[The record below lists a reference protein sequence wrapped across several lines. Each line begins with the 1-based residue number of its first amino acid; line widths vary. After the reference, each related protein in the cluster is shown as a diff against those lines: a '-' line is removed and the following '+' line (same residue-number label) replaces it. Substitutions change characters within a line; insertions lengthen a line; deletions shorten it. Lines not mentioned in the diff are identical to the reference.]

1 MKPANDPVDILAMLV
16 THRTDAAH
24 GDERALADH
33 LAERLRERGA
43 DDVVVEDVPRT
54 AVSRPASYVYARFG
68 RPRLLV
74 NAHLDT
80 VPPNVDWSSD
90 PFVPRLE
97 GGRIYALGASDTKG
111 AIAAI
116 LAALS
121 EQRPKDVG
129 ILFSGDE
136 ELSGVAIRSFV
147 ASPHRESIERAIVCE
162 PTSLKAGTRHR
173 GYLMFEVDVTGPGG
187 HSSRADAMPAPIVML
202 SRVAV
207 ALDDWSRRH
216 RTVGPPGFFGMCLN
230 VAKLD
235 GGIAHNVVPA
245 HARLTVSLRPPPGAD
260 AGAIRAE
267 LEALV
272 REVESSASVRWG
284 AVNLPLETR
293 DLAAFEPFIGEAARA
308 PVDLAFWTEAAVL
321 AANGVDAVV
330 LGPGDIAQAHA
341 PDEYVSIEELHRA
354 TDLFRAV
361 FRASA

>member
-1 MKPANDPVDILAMLV
+1 MNAAADPVEILSELV
-16 THRTDAAH
+16 TYRTDALH
-24 GDERALADH
+24 GDERALADL

-43 DDVVVEDVPRT
+43 DEVVVEDVPRT
-54 AVSRPASYVYARFG
+54 AVSRSASWVYARFG

-80 VPPNVDWSSD
+80 VPPNVDWTSD
-90 PFVPRLE
+90 PFVARIE
-97 GGRIYALGASDTKG
+97 GGRIHALGAADTKG

-116 LAALS
+116 LAALADV
-121 EQRPKDVG
+121 RPKDVG

-136 ELSGVAIRSFV
+136 ELSGVAMRSFV
-147 ASPHRESIERAIVCE
+147 ASPHCRGIERAIVCE

-173 GYLMFEVDVTGPGG
+173 GYVMFEVDVTGPGG
-187 HSSRADAMPAPIVML
+187 HSSCADTLPAPLVML

-207 ALDDWSRRH
+207 ALDDWARRL
-216 RTVGPPGFFGMCLN
+216 RTVGPPGFLGMCLN
-230 VAKLD
+230 VAKMD

-245 HARLTVSLRPPPGAD
+245 HARLTVSVRPPPGAD
-260 AGAIRAE
+260 SAAIRAE
-267 LEALV
+267 LEKLV
-272 REVESSASVRWG
+272 REVEPSASVRFVT
-284 AVNLPLETR
+284 VNLPLATR
-293 DLAAFEPFIGEAARA
+293 DLAAFEPFIGDAARA
-308 PVDLAFWTEAAVL
+308 PVDLGFWTEAAVL

-330 LGPGDIAQAHA
+330 LGPGDIAQAHG